1 MTKVTEPVHTHTH
14 THTHTSVFKAQEIQN
29 VKTAFVLQKL
39 WYCVP
44 PKVKPISKHVRFRLP

>member
-1 MTKVTEPVHTHTH
+1 MTKVTEPVH

-44 PKVKPISKHVRFRLP
+44 PKVKPISKHVRFRLS